1 MCAERE
7 LDSKNIAMLADLNR
21 TLGDMIGKLTAA
33 LDQRTNGAP
42 MRFGPEFG
50 ISALVRDLQEN
61 ERERAYLTDVSISQH
76 QIMEGQSHHIS
87 VLTQQVAD
95 LQRAASRCDK
105 GHSSREGQGVHA
117 MQKLSVGDD
126 PRISNIR

>member
-1 MCAERE
+1 
-7 LDSKNIAMLADLNR
+7 MLADLNR

-33 LDQRTNGAP
+33 LDQRTSGAP
-42 MRFGPEFG
+42 MRSGSEFG
-50 ISALVRDLQEN
+50 ISALVRDLQES

-76 QIMEGQSHHIS
+76 QVIEGQSHHIS

-105 GHSSREGQGVHA
+105 GHSSREGPGVHA
-117 MQKLSVGDD
+117 MQELSVGNDH
-126 PRISNIR
+126 RISNTR

>member
-1 MCAERE
+1 
-7 LDSKNIAMLADLNR
+7 MLADLNR

-42 MRFGPEFG
+42 MRFGSEFG
-50 ISALVRDLQEN
+50 ISALVRDLQES
-61 ERERAYLTDVSISQH
+61 ERERAYLTNVSISQH

-87 VLTQQVAD
+87 VLTQQVTD
-95 LQRAASRCDK
+95 LQRAASRVDK
-105 GHSSREGQGVHA
+105 GHSLWEGPGVHA

-126 PRISNIR
+126 PCILNIR